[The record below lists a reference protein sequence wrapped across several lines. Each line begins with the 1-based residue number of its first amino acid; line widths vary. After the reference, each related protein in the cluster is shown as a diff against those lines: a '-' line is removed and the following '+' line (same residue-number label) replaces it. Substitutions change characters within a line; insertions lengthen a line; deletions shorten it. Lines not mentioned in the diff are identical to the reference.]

1 MKLVRIEREGSKMRV
16 GPKRSVPE
24 RLHVRDPERL
34 TWTRGEEVWNL
45 GRRTSFLEVREDRRG
60 FSPHSA
66 RAEVES
72 WERDGDSGSQMAEPA
87 PGTCGV
93 GVKPPACQ
101 VSRVPVCRSVL
112 SHGQGI
118 RCRWNRR
125 LNLIPEFVLLTSQ
138 DVYQLVVSQNSLPR
152 VRRLPSP

>member
-1 MKLVRIEREGSKMRV
+1 MKLVRLEREGSKMRV

-34 TWTRGEEVWNL
+34 TWTRGRKCGIWAGGLLSWRSGKTGEGLVLTRPE
-45 GRRTSFLEVREDRRG
+45 RRWR
-60 FSPHSA
+60 
-66 RAEVES
+66 ES

-101 VSRVPVCRSVL
+101 VSRVPVCRPVL
-112 SHGQGI
+112 SHGRGT
-118 RCRWNRR
+118 RCRRNRR
-125 LNLIPEFVLLTSQ
+125 LNLIPDCSV
-138 DVYQLVVSQNSLPR
+138 DVTGCVSASR
-152 VRRLPSP
+152 